1 MKTFSEIA
9 YKVAKLYGFESI
21 ESLLLSEE
29 NVNYKQDFMYD
40 LTIEVQ
46 KECLKNA
53 YSNINT
59 EDVNCKKWGNIKRGV
74 ESEDNIIK

>member
-46 KECLKNA
+46 KECLKNVA
-53 YSNINT
+53 YRLCNDLGSYNKIT
-59 EDVNCKKWGNIKRGV
+59 
-74 ESEDNIIK
+74 SEDNIIK